1 VKTRFFL
8 GLKVVVIF
16 IGSWL
21 DFRPRFV
28 YENGV
33 RLEFRDCGGSE
44 KERIY

>member
-1 VKTRFFL
+1 
-8 GLKVVVIF
+8 LKVVVIF

-33 RLEFRDCGGSE
+33 RLEFWDCGGSE